1 MAYIPIT
8 ISAVAL
14 LFSVYQFL
22 NKSNKD
28 TTTQITTML
37 VKLESIAEGI
47 IEIKGDIRSMRDDL
61 NDLRERMSKVEASSA
76 SAHKR
81 IDTIEGKETRDERR

>member
-14 LFSVYQFL
+14 LFSIYQFL

-28 TTTQITTML
+28 ETTQITTML

-47 IEIKGDIRSMRDDL
+47 IEIKGDIRSMRDDV
-61 NDLRERMSKVEASSA
+61 NDLRERMGKVEASVA
-76 SAHKR
+76 SVHKR
-81 IDTIEGKETRDERR
+81 VDRIEGKETRDERN